1 MKIEEMNALR
11 AQYREPIIETLEAT
25 FPGLIRRVPHTN
37 DLYIMTN
44 APEGHPQEVKISVG
58 VPLWISTDKTK
69 AFCYKD
75 AVTKAE
81 AEFAEK
87 EAKKAENAKKR
98 AERSENPV
106 SKKVDNTAYDA
117 KVLSFLSEHEESIS
131 VADLFNAHE
140 WDEENKET
148 KGKRISALSRL
159 NKEGKVNKIDGKPSA
174 KWTIA

>member
-1 MKIEEMNALR
+1 MKINEMNALR
-11 AQYREPIIETLEAT
+11 AQYREPVIDTLMNT

-58 VPLWISTDKTK
+58 VPAWIGTEKSP
-69 AFCYKD
+69 AFSID
-75 AVTKAE
+75 ATIAKAE
-81 AEFAEK
+81 ADFAEK

-98 AERSENPV
+98 AERSANPV

-117 KVLSFLSEHEESIS
+117 KVISFLSEHEEPIT
-131 VADLFNAHE
+131 VADLFGAHE

-148 KGKRISALSRL
+148 KGKLISALSRL

>member
-69 AFCYKD
+69 AFCYED
-75 AVTKAE
+75 AVAKAE

-87 EAKKAENAKKR
+87 EAKKAEK
-98 AERSENPV
+98 RSENPA

-117 KVLSFLSEHEESIS
+117 KVLSFLSEHEEPIS
-131 VADLFNAHE
+131 VADFFDAHE

-148 KGKRISALSRL
+148 KGKLISALSRL

>member
-1 MKIEEMNALR
+1 MKIEEMNAIR

-25 FPGLIRRVPHTN
+25 FPNIIRIPHTN
-37 DLYIMTN
+37 DFYIPTG
-44 APEGHPQEVKISVG
+44 APNNQPQYVKLSVG
-58 VPLWISTDKTK
+58 VPAWIGTEKSP
-69 AFCYKD
+69 AFSID
-75 AVTKAE
+75 ATIAKAE
-81 AEFAEK
+81 ADFAEK

-98 AERSENPV
+98 AERSANPV

-117 KVLSFLSEHEESIS
+117 KVLSFLSEHEEPIS

-148 KGKRISALSRL
+148 KGKLISALARL

-174 KWTIA
+174 KWATA

>member
-69 AFCYKD
+69 AFCYED

-81 AEFAEK
+81 AEF
-87 EAKKAENAKKR
+87 

-117 KVLSFLSEHEESIS
+117 KVLSFLSEHEEPIS
-131 VADLFNAHE
+131 VADFFDAHE

-148 KGKRISALSRL
+148 KGKLISALSRL